1 MSAKSKKWFRF
12 RIATLLAMFLVLFC
26 VLVFRAFHLQIMTG
40 KTYKNLAEKQHNKAL
55 QLHPERGIIFDRN
68 GEKLAAS
75 ILADSVFAD
84 PSKIDN
90 VDEAAAQLAAVT
102 GQPKKAIAQQI
113 TKSKNFCWVAR
124 MITPA
129 QSEQIKNL
137 KMEGVYL
144 IQEPKRFYP
153 SRELAGQLIG
163 FVGMD
168 SNGLEGLEMRYDSY
182 LRGEPEKIF
191 WGRDARGKKLY
202 LPERSV
208 TGKKDEQLSL
218 VLTLDSRIQHAV
230 ESNLKEA
237 VLRTRARGGFIIVMD
252 PRTGEILA
260 MANSPVFNPNAYASA
275 TADNKRNKA
284 ITDCFDPGSTFKPF
298 LVAAAIE
305 EGVVKESDRFNC
317 ENGAYRVANATFHE
331 ANRKR
336 HGVLTVRE
344 ILKYSSNIGSV
355 KISEKLG
362 REKFHDYIKNFG
374 FGQKTNVELP
384 GEISGLLRPW
394 KNWTQVDTSTVAFGQ
409 GISVTAIQLVSA
421 LSAIANDGVL
431 MQPHIVKKFVDV
443 NGETVREFAPTA
455 VRRVISADTARR
467 MTTMLTNVVGEQG
480 GTGKNA
486 ALVNVDVAG
495 KTGTAQKFD
504 FANKRFSSER
514 VRTSFMGFFPAEAP
528 RFVMLVSIDEPQ
540 LHKWGGE
547 AAAPVFKSIS
557 QQIIR
562 CFEHDIGETPPVQ
575 ETEINTGA
583 KIQLV
588 STPAVIPAAQAAA
601 SVEEAVMPDFRGM
614 TVRQALKAAQEK
626 GLEMKVT
633 GSGWASSQKPAPGT
647 PLKGNRLCAVSFST
661 ED

>member
-12 RIATLLAMFLVLFC
+12 RIATALVFFLVLFC
-26 VLVFRAFHLQIMTG
+26 TLVFRAFHLQIMTG
-40 KTYKNLAEKQHNKAL
+40 KTYKNLAEKQHNKTL
-55 QLHPERGIIFDRN
+55 QLYPERGIIFDRN

-75 ILADSVFAD
+75 ILADSLFAD

-102 GQPKKAIAQQI
+102 GQPKKMIAQQI
-113 TKSKNFCWVAR
+113 AKSKNFCWIAR
-124 MITPA
+124 MISPA
-129 QSEQIKNL
+129 QSEQVKSL

-153 SRELAGQLIG
+153 NKDLAGQLIG

-182 LRGEPEKIF
+182 LRGEAEKIF

-218 VLTLDSRIQHAV
+218 VLTLDSRIQYAV

-260 MANSPVFNPNAYASA
+260 MANDPPFNPNIYSNA

-305 EGVVKESDRFNC
+305 EGVVKESDTFYC

-336 HGVLTVRE
+336 HGVLSVRE
-344 ILKYSSNIGSV
+344 ILKYSSNIGAV
-355 KISEKLG
+355 KVSEKLG
-362 REKFHDYIKNFG
+362 REKFHRYIRDFG
-374 FGQKTNVELP
+374 FGQKTNIELP
-384 GEISGLLRPW
+384 GEIPGLLRPW
-394 KNWTQVDTSTVAFGQ
+394 QNWTQVDTSTVAFGQ

-421 LSAIANDGVL
+421 LSVIANDGVL
-431 MQPHIVKKFVDV
+431 MQPHIVKKFVDA
-443 NGETVREFAPTA
+443 NGETVKEFTPTA

-504 FANKRFSSER
+504 FARKRFSSER
-514 VRTSFMGFFPAEAP
+514 VRTSFMGFFPAESP
-528 RFVMLVSIDEPQ
+528 RFVMLISIDEPQ

-562 CFEHDIGETPPVQ
+562 CFEPDIGETPALRDQ
-575 ETEINTGA
+575 EINPGA

-588 STPAVIPAAQAAA
+588 STPVVSPAAHAAEA
-601 SVEEAVMPDFRGM
+601 QEEAIMPDFRGM
-614 TVRQALKAAQEK
+614 TVRQALKVAQEK

-633 GSGWASSQKPAPGT
+633 GSGWAVSQKPAPGT
-647 PLKGNRLCAVSFST
+647 PLKGTRLCAASFST
-661 ED
+661 GD

>member
-12 RIATLLAMFLVLFC
+12 RIATTLVFFLVLFC

-40 KTYKNLAEKQHNKAL
+40 KTYKNLADQQHKKAL

-90 VDEAAAQLAAVT
+90 VEEAAAQLAAVT
-102 GQPKKAIAQQI
+102 GQPKKSIAQQI
-113 TKSKNFCWVAR
+113 AKSKNFCWVAR

-153 SRELAGQLIG
+153 NRELAGQIIG

-168 SNGLEGLEMRYDSY
+168 SSGLEGLEMRYDSY
-182 LRGEPEKIF
+182 LRGEPEKIL

-208 TGKKDEQLSL
+208 AKKDEQLSL
-218 VLTLDSRIQHAV
+218 VLTIDSRIQHAV
-230 ESNLKEA
+230 ETNLKEA
-237 VLRTRARGGFIIVMD
+237 ILRTRARGGFIIVMD

-260 MANSPVFNPNAYASA
+260 MANSPVFNPNAYGSA

-305 EGVVKESDRFNC
+305 EGIVQETDRFNC

-331 ANRKR
+331 ANHKR
-336 HGVLTVRE
+336 YGVLTVRE
-344 ILKYSSNIGSV
+344 VLKYSSNIGSV

-362 REKFHDYIKNFG
+362 REKFHRYIRDFG
-374 FGQKTNVELP
+374 FGQKTNIELP
-384 GEISGLLRPW
+384 GEIAGLLRPW
-394 KNWTQVDTSTVAFGQ
+394 QNWTQVDTSTVAFGQ
-409 GISVTAIQLVSA
+409 GISVTAVQLVSA

-431 MQPHIVKKFVDV
+431 MQPHIVKKFVDA
-443 NGETVREFAPTA
+443 NGQTVREFAPTA

-467 MTTMLTNVVGEQG
+467 MTTMLTNVVGEEG

-504 FANKRFSSER
+504 FVNKRFSSER
-514 VRTSFMGFFPAEAP
+514 VRTSFMGFFPSENP

-540 LHKWGGE
+540 LYKWGGQ

-557 QQIIR
+557 QQLIR
-562 CFEHDIGETPPVQ
+562 CFEHDIWETPPVREQ
-575 ETEINTGA
+575 EINTGA
-583 KIQLV
+583 KIRFV
-588 STPAVIPAAQAAA
+588 STPAAAA
-601 SVEEAVMPDFRGM
+601 AEAQEEAVMPDFRGM
-614 TVRQALKAAQEK
+614 TVRQALKVAQEK
-626 GLEMKVT
+626 GLEMKVI
-633 GSGWASSQKPAPGT
+633 GSGWAASQKPAPGT
-647 PLKGNRLCAVSFST
+647 PIKGDRLCTASFST
-661 ED
+661 GD

>member
-1 MSAKSKKWFRF
+1 MSAKPRKWFRF
-12 RIATLLAMFLVLFC
+12 RIATALVFFLVLFC

-55 QLHPERGIIFDRN
+55 QLYPERGIIFDRN

-84 PSKIDN
+84 PSKIEN
-90 VDEAAAQLAAVT
+90 TDETAVQLAAVT
-102 GQPKKAIAQQI
+102 GQPPKAIAQQI
-113 TKSKNFCWVAR
+113 TKAKNFCWIAR

-129 QSEQIKNL
+129 QADQIKNL

-153 SRELAGQLIG
+153 NRELAGQLIG

-182 LRGEPEKIF
+182 LRGEPENIL

-208 TGKKDEQLSL
+208 AGKKDEQLSM
-218 VLTLDSRIQHAV
+218 VLTLDSRIQHVA

-237 VLRTRARGGFIIVMD
+237 VARTRARGGFIIVMD

-260 MANSPVFNPNAYASA
+260 MANNPVFNPNTYANA
-275 TADNKRNKA
+275 TADQKRNRT

-305 EGVVKESDRFNC
+305 EAVVKETDRFYC
-317 ENGAYRVANATFHE
+317 ENGAYRVSNATFHE

-336 HGVLTVRE
+336 HGILTVAE
-344 ILKYSSNIGSV
+344 ILKYSSNIGAV
-355 KISEKLG
+355 KVSEKLG
-362 REKFHDYIKNFG
+362 RERFHRYIRDFG
-374 FGQKTNVELP
+374 FGQKTNIELP
-384 GEISGLLRPW
+384 GEIPGLLRPW
-394 KNWTQVDTSTVAFGQ
+394 QNWTQVDTSTVAFGQ

-431 MQPHIVKKFVDV
+431 MQPHIVKRFVDV
-443 NGETVREFAPTA
+443 NGQTVREFSPTV
-455 VRRVISADTARR
+455 VRRVVSTDTARR

-504 FANKRFSSER
+504 FAHKRFSSER
-514 VRTSFMGFFPAEAP
+514 VRTSFMGFFPAESP
-528 RFVMLVSIDEPQ
+528 RFVMLISIDEPQ

-562 CFEHDIGETPPVQ
+562 CFEPDIGETPPVWEQ
-575 ETEINTGA
+575 EINTGTR
-583 KIQLV
+583 IQLV
-588 STPAVIPAAQAAA
+588 STPSAIPAAAADA
-601 SVEEAVMPDFRGM
+601 EENAVMPDFRGM

-626 GLEMKVT
+626 GLEMKVV
-633 GSGWASSQKPAPGT
+633 GSGWAASQKPAPGT
-647 PLKGNRLCAVSFST
+647 PIKEMRLCTVSFST
-661 ED
+661 GD

>member
-1 MSAKSKKWFRF
+1 
-12 RIATLLAMFLVLFC
+12 
-26 VLVFRAFHLQIMTG
+26 
-40 KTYKNLAEKQHNKAL
+40 
-55 QLHPERGIIFDRN
+55 
-68 GEKLAAS
+68 
-75 ILADSVFAD
+75 
-84 PSKIDN
+84 
-90 VDEAAAQLAAVT
+90 
-102 GQPKKAIAQQI
+102 
-113 TKSKNFCWVAR
+113 
-124 MITPA
+124 
-129 QSEQIKNL
+129 
-137 KMEGVYL
+137 
-144 IQEPKRFYP
+144 
-153 SRELAGQLIG
+153 
-163 FVGMD
+163 
-168 SNGLEGLEMRYDSY
+168 MRYDSY
-182 LRGEPEKIF
+182 LRGEPEKIL

-202 LPERSV
+202 LPERAV

-305 EGVVKESDRFNC
+305 EGVVKEEDRFNC

-362 REKFHDYIKNFG
+362 REKFHRYIKDFG
-374 FGQKTNVELP
+374 FGQKTNIEMP

-394 KNWTQVDTSTVAFGQ
+394 QNWTQVDTSTVAFGQ

-504 FANKRFSSER
+504 FAQQAFLQRAGPDLLHGLFPRRGPAIRHADLHRRAPAPQVGRRGGSPR
-514 VRTSFMGFFPAEAP
+514 VQVHLPADHPLLRARHRGDAP
-528 RFVMLVSIDEPQ
+528 RPGNGNQHGREDPARVDPRSDP
-540 LHKWGGE
+540 GGSSRCNGRGGRHARLPGNDG
-547 AAAPVFKSIS
+547 AAGP
-557 QQIIR
+557 
-562 CFEHDIGETPPVQ
+562 EGGPGERP
-575 ETEINTGA
+575 
-583 KIQLV
+583 
-588 STPAVIPAAQAAA
+588 
-601 SVEEAVMPDFRGM
+601 
-614 TVRQALKAAQEK
+614 
-626 GLEMKVT
+626 
-633 GSGWASSQKPAPGT
+633 
-647 PLKGNRLCAVSFST
+647 
-661 ED
+661 

>member
-1 MSAKSKKWFRF
+1 MSAKSRKWFRF

-40 KTYKNLAEKQHNKAL
+40 KTYKNLADKQHNKTL

-90 VDEAAAQLAAVT
+90 VEEAAAQLAAVT

-113 TKSKNFCWVAR
+113 AKAKNFCWVAR

-137 KMEGVYL
+137 KLEGVYL

-153 SRELAGQLIG
+153 NKELAGHLIG

-202 LPERSV
+202 LPERAV

-305 EGVVKESDRFNC
+305 EGVVKEEDRFNC

-362 REKFHDYIKNFG
+362 REKFHRYIKDFG
-374 FGQKTNVELP
+374 FGQKTNIEMP

-394 KNWTQVDTSTVAFGQ
+394 QNWTQVDTSTVAFGQ

-467 MTTMLTNVVGEQG
+467 ITTMLTNVVGEQG

-504 FANKRFSSER
+504 FAQKRFSSER

-528 RFVMLVSIDEPQ
+528 RFVMLISIDEPQ

-562 CFEHDIGETPPVQ
+562 CFEPDIGETPPVQ
-575 ETEINTGA
+575 ETQINTGA

-588 STPAVIPAAQAAA
+588 STPAGIPAAQAAA
-601 SVEEAVMPDFRGM
+601 TVEEAVIPDFRGM
-614 TVRQALKAAQEK
+614 TVRQALKAAQER

-647 PLKGNRLCAVSFST
+647 PLKGHRLCAVSFST

>member
-1 MSAKSKKWFRF
+1 MSAPSRKWFRF
-12 RIATLLAMFLVLFC
+12 RIATLLATFLVLFC

-40 KTYKNLAEKQHNKAL
+40 KTYKNLAEQQHKKAL
-55 QLHPERGIIFDRN
+55 QLHPERGIIFVRN

-102 GQPKKAIAQQI
+102 GQPKKTIAQQI
-113 TKSKNFCWVAR
+113 AKSKNFCWVAR

-137 KMEGVYL
+137 KLEGVYL

-153 SRELAGQLIG
+153 NRELAGQIIG

-182 LRGEPEKIF
+182 LRGEPEKIL

-208 TGKKDEQLSL
+208 AKKDEQLNL

-237 VLRTRARGGFIIVMD
+237 ILRTRARGGFIIVMD

-305 EGVVKESDRFNC
+305 EGIVQETDRFNC

-336 HGVLTVRE
+336 YGVLTVRE
-344 ILKYSSNIGSV
+344 VLKYSSNIGSV

-362 REKFHDYIKNFG
+362 REKFHRYIRDFG
-374 FGQKTNVELP
+374 FGQKTNIELP
-384 GEISGLLRPW
+384 GEIAGLLRPW
-394 KNWTQVDTSTVAFGQ
+394 QNWTQVDTSTVAFGQ

-431 MQPHIVKKFVDV
+431 MQPHIVKKFVDA
-443 NGETVREFAPTA
+443 NGQTVREFAPTA

-467 MTTMLTNVVGEQG
+467 MTTMLTNVVGEEG

-514 VRTSFMGFFPAEAP
+514 VRTSFMGFFPSENP

-540 LHKWGGE
+540 LHKWGGQ

-557 QQIIR
+557 QQLIR
-562 CFEHDIGETPPVQ
+562 CFEHDIWETPPVQ
-575 ETEINTGA
+575 EQEINTGT

-588 STPAVIPAAQAAA
+588 STPAVIPAASAA
-601 SVEEAVMPDFRGM
+601 VTEEEAVMPDFRGM

-626 GLEMKVT
+626 GIEMKVS
-633 GSGWASSQKPAPGT
+633 GSGWASSQKPAPGS
-647 PLKGNRLCAVSFST
+647 PLKGSRTCVVSFST
-661 ED
+661 GD

>member
-40 KTYKNLAEKQHNKAL
+40 KTYKNLAEKQHNKTL

-90 VDEAAAQLAAVT
+90 VEEAAAQLAAVT

-113 TKSKNFCWVAR
+113 AKAKNFCWVAR

-182 LRGEPEKIF
+182 LRGEPEKIL

-362 REKFHDYIKNFG
+362 REKFHRYIKDFG
-374 FGQKTNVELP
+374 FGQKTNIELP

-443 NGETVREFAPTA
+443 NGETVREFTPTA
-455 VRRVISADTARR
+455 VRRVISADTARTDDNHADQR
-467 MTTMLTNVVGEQG
+467 RGRAGRHGKECGPRERGRGRQDRHGPEIRLCEQ
-480 GTGKNA
+480 A
-486 ALVNVDVAG
+486 FLQRAG
-495 KTGTAQKFD
+495 PDLLHGL
-504 FANKRFSSER
+504 
-514 VRTSFMGFFPAEAP
+514 FPRRGPAIRHAG
-528 RFVMLVSIDEPQ
+528 
-540 LHKWGGE
+540 LHRR
-547 AAAPVFKSIS
+547 A
-557 QQIIR
+557 
-562 CFEHDIGETPPVQ
+562 
-575 ETEINTGA
+575 
-583 KIQLV
+583 
-588 STPAVIPAAQAAA
+588 PAAQ
-601 SVEEAVMPDFRGM
+601 VGRRGGGPRVQVHLPADHPLLRARHRGDAPRPGNGNQHGREDPARVDPRSDPGGCKPLQRKRRPSYP
-614 TVRQALKAAQEK
+614 T
-626 GLEMKVT
+626 
-633 GSGWASSQKPAPGT
+633 SG
-647 PLKGNRLCAVSFST
+647 
-661 ED
+661 E

>member
-1 MSAKSKKWFRF
+1 MNGRPRKWFRF
-12 RIATLLAMFLVLFC
+12 RIATMLALFLALFC
-26 VLVFRAFHLQIMTG
+26 ALVFRAFHLQIMTG
-40 KTYKNLAEKQHNKAL
+40 KTYKTLAEKQHRKTL
-55 QLHPERGIIFDRN
+55 QLYPERGIIYDRN

-90 VDEAAAQLAAVT
+90 ADEAAAQLAAVT
-102 GQPKKAIAQQI
+102 GQPRKAIAQQI
-113 TKSKNFCWVAR
+113 SRSKNFCWVAR

-129 QSEQIKNL
+129 QSEQIRNL
-137 KMEGVYL
+137 KMEGIYL

-153 SRELAGQLIG
+153 NRELAGQLIG

-168 SNGLEGLEMRYDSY
+168 SNGLEGLEMRYDGY
-182 LRGEPEKIF
+182 LRGEPEKIL

-202 LPERSV
+202 MPERSV

-260 MANSPVFNPNAYASA
+260 MANNPVFNPNAYASA
-275 TADNKRNKA
+275 AADNKRNKA

-305 EGVVKESDRFNC
+305 EGVVKESDRFYC

-362 REKFHDYIKNFG
+362 REKFHGYIRNFG
-374 FGQKTNVELP
+374 FGQKTNIELP
-384 GEISGLLRPW
+384 GEIAGLLRPW
-394 KNWTQVDTSTVAFGQ
+394 QNWTQVDTSTVAFGQ
-409 GISVTAIQLVSA
+409 GVSVTAIQLVSA
-421 LSAIANDGVL
+421 LSAIANGGLL
-431 MQPHIVKKFVDV
+431 MQPHIVKKFVDSS
-443 NGETVREFAPTA
+443 GETVREFAPTP
-455 VRRVISADTARR
+455 VRRVISAETARR
-467 MTTMLTNVVGEQG
+467 MTAMLTNVVGEQG

-504 FANKRFSSER
+504 FAHKRFSSER
-514 VRTSFMGFFPAEAP
+514 VRTSFMGFFPSENP

-547 AAAPVFKSIS
+547 AAAPVFRSIS
-557 QQIIR
+557 QQLIR
-562 CFEHDIGETPPVQ
+562 CFEHDIGETPPVR
-575 ETEINTGA
+575 EKEINAGA
-583 KIQLV
+583 RIQLV
-588 STPAVIPAAQAAA
+588 STPAAIPATGAAEE
-601 SVEEAVMPDFRGM
+601 EEAAMPDFRGM
-614 TVRQALKAAQEK
+614 TVRQALKAAQDR
-626 GLEMKVT
+626 GLTMNVT
-633 GSGWASSQKPAPGT
+633 GSGWAVSQRPAAGS
-647 PLKGNRLCAVSFST
+647 PLKGHRSCTVSFST
-661 ED
+661 GD

>member
-1 MSAKSKKWFRF
+1 
-12 RIATLLAMFLVLFC
+12 
-26 VLVFRAFHLQIMTG
+26 
-40 KTYKNLAEKQHNKAL
+40 
-55 QLHPERGIIFDRN
+55 
-68 GEKLAAS
+68 
-75 ILADSVFAD
+75 
-84 PSKIDN
+84 
-90 VDEAAAQLAAVT
+90 
-102 GQPKKAIAQQI
+102 
-113 TKSKNFCWVAR
+113 
-124 MITPA
+124 
-129 QSEQIKNL
+129 
-137 KMEGVYL
+137 
-144 IQEPKRFYP
+144 
-153 SRELAGQLIG
+153 
-163 FVGMD
+163 
-168 SNGLEGLEMRYDSY
+168 
-182 LRGEPEKIF
+182 
-191 WGRDARGKKLY
+191 
-202 LPERSV
+202 
-208 TGKKDEQLSL
+208 
-218 VLTLDSRIQHAV
+218 V

-260 MANSPVFNPNAYASA
+260 MANSPVFNPNAYGSA

-305 EGVVKESDRFNC
+305 EKAVKESDTFYC

-362 REKFHDYIKNFG
+362 REKFHRYIRDFG

-384 GEISGLLRPW
+384 GEIPGLLRPW
-394 KNWTQVDTSTVAFGQ
+394 QNWTQVDTSTVAFGQ

-431 MQPHIVKKFVDV
+431 MQPHIVKKFVDT
-443 NGETVREFAPTA
+443 NGETVREFSPTV

-514 VRTSFMGFFPAEAP
+514 VRTSFMGFFPAESP
-528 RFVMLVSIDEPQ
+528 RFVMLISIDEPQ

-562 CFEHDIGETPPVQ
+562 CFEPDIGETPPVREQ
-575 ETEINTGA
+575 EINTGA
-583 KIQLV
+583 KIHLV
-588 STPAVIPAAQAAA
+588 STPAAPPAAAAA
-601 SVEEAVMPDFRGM
+601 DAQEEAVMPDFRGM
-614 TVRQALKAAQEK
+614 TVRQALKVAQEK
-626 GLEMKVT
+626 GLEMKVM
-633 GSGWASSQKPAPGT
+633 GSGWAASQKPAPGT
-647 PLKGNRLCAVSFST
+647 PIKGNRLCTASFST
-661 ED
+661 GD

>member
-1 MSAKSKKWFRF
+1 MSAKAKKWFRF
-12 RIATLLAMFLVLFC
+12 RIATLLVLFLVLFSA
-26 VLVFRAFHLQIMTG
+26 LVFRAFHLQIMTG
-40 KTYKNLAEKQHNKAL
+40 KTYKNLAEKQHKKAL
-55 QLHPERGIIFDRN
+55 QLHPERGLIFDRN

-84 PSKIDN
+84 PSKIEN
-90 VDEAAAQLAAVT
+90 VNETAAQLAAVT
-102 GQPKKAIAQQI
+102 GQPPKAIAQQI
-113 TKSKNFCWVAR
+113 TKSKNFCWIAR
-124 MITPA
+124 MISPA
-129 QSEQIKNL
+129 QSEQIKSL
-137 KMEGVYL
+137 KTEGVYL

-153 SRELAGQLIG
+153 SKDLAGQLIG
-163 FVGMD
+163 FVGVD
-168 SNGLEGLEMRYDSY
+168 SNGLEGLEMRYDGY
-182 LRGEPEKIF
+182 LQGESEKML

-202 LPERSV
+202 LQEGAA
-208 TGKKDEQLSL
+208 TGKKDEKLSL
-218 VLTLDSRIQHAV
+218 VLTIDSRIQHIV

-237 VLRTRARGGFIIVMD
+237 VNRTRAKGGFIIVMD

-260 MANSPVFNPNAYASA
+260 LANDPSFNPNTYSNA

-305 EGVVKESDRFNC
+305 EGTVKETDRFYC

-331 ANRKR
+331 ANRKQ

-362 REKFHDYIKNFG
+362 REKFHRYIRDFG
-374 FGQKTNVELP
+374 FGQRTGIELP
-384 GEISGLLRPW
+384 GETAGLLRPW
-394 KNWTQVDTSTVAFGQ
+394 QNWTQVDTSTIAFGQ

-421 LSAIANDGVL
+421 LSAIANDGVI
-431 MQPHIVKKFVDV
+431 MQPHIVKKFVDA
-443 NGETVREFAPTA
+443 NGETVREFSPTA
-455 VRRVISADTARR
+455 MRRVISADTARR
-467 MTTMLTNVVGEQG
+467 VTTMLTNVVGEQG

-504 FANKRFSSER
+504 FSRKRFSSEK
-514 VRTSFMGFFPAEAP
+514 VRTSFMGFFPSESP
-528 RFVMLVSIDEPQ
+528 RFVMLISIDEPQ

-562 CFEHDIGETPPVQ
+562 CFEHGIGEMPPVQ
-575 ETEINTGA
+575 EKEINPDA
-583 KIQLV
+583 QIRLV
-588 STPAVIPAAQAAA
+588 SAPAVVPASATAVAE
-601 SVEEAVMPDFRGM
+601 EEAVMPDFRGM

-633 GSGWASSQKPAPGT
+633 GSGWAVNQKPTPGS
-647 PLKGNRLCAVSFST
+647 PLKGHRVCAVSFST
-661 ED
+661 EN

>member
-1 MSAKSKKWFRF
+1 MSAKSRKWFRF

-26 VLVFRAFHLQIMTG
+26 VLAFRAFHLQIMTG
-40 KTYKNLAEKQHNKAL
+40 KTYKNLADKQHNKTL

-90 VDEAAAQLAAVT
+90 VEEAAAQLAAVT

-113 TKSKNFCWVAR
+113 AKAKNFCWVAR

-153 SRELAGQLIG
+153 NKELAGHLIG

-182 LRGEPEKIF
+182 LRGEPEKIL

-202 LPERSV
+202 LPERAV

-305 EGVVKESDRFNC
+305 EGVVKEEDRFNC

-362 REKFHDYIKNFG
+362 REKFHRYIKDFG
-374 FGQKTNVELP
+374 FGQKTNIEMP

-394 KNWTQVDTSTVAFGQ
+394 QNWTQVDTSTVAFGQ

-431 MQPHIVKKFVDV
+431 MQPHIVKKFIDV

-467 MTTMLTNVVGEQG
+467 ITTMLTNVVGEQG

-504 FANKRFSSER
+504 FAQKRFSSER

-528 RFVMLVSIDEPQ
+528 RFVMLISIDEPQ

-562 CFEHDIGETPPVQ
+562 CFEPDIGETPPVQ
-575 ETEINTGA
+575 ETQINTGT

-588 STPAVIPAAQAAA
+588 STPAGIPAAQAAA
-601 SVEEAVMPDFRGM
+601 KEEEAVIPDFRGM

-647 PLKGNRLCAVSFST
+647 PLKGHRLCAVSFST

>member
-1 MSAKSKKWFRF
+1 MSAKSRKWFRF

-26 VLVFRAFHLQIMTG
+26 VLAFRAFHLQIMTG
-40 KTYKNLAEKQHNKAL
+40 KTYKNLADKQHNKTL

-90 VDEAAAQLAAVT
+90 VEEAAAQLAAVT
-102 GQPKKAIAQQI
+102 GQPKKAIAQQLA
-113 TKSKNFCWVAR
+113 KAKNFCWVAR

-153 SRELAGQLIG
+153 NKELAGHLIG

-182 LRGEPEKIF
+182 LRGEPEKIL

-202 LPERSV
+202 LPERAV

-305 EGVVKESDRFNC
+305 EGVVKEEDRFNC

-362 REKFHDYIKNFG
+362 REKFHRYIKDFG
-374 FGQKTNVELP
+374 FGQKTNIEMP

-394 KNWTQVDTSTVAFGQ
+394 QNWTQVDTSTVAFGQ

-467 MTTMLTNVVGEQG
+467 ITTMLTNVVGEQG

-504 FANKRFSSER
+504 FAQKRFSSER

-528 RFVMLVSIDEPQ
+528 RFVMLISIDEPQ

-562 CFEHDIGETPPVQ
+562 CFEPDIGETPPVQ
-575 ETEINTGA
+575 ETQINTGT

-588 STPAVIPAAQAAA
+588 STPAGIPAAQAAA
-601 SVEEAVMPDFRGM
+601 KEEEAVIPDFRGM

-647 PLKGNRLCAVSFST
+647 PLKGHRLCAVSFST